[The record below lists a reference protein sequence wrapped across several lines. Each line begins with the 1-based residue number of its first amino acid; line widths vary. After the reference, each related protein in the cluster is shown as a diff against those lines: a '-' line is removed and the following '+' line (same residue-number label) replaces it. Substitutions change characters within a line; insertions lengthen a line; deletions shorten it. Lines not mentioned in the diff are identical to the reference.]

1 MDIWLIA
8 VSMAATATAITDIFS
23 IISSPHFLL
32 RIIFLLLL
40 ILLLSVLLKE
50 VYGFIVIQW

>member
-23 IISSPHFLL
+23 IIFSPHFLFCFKQV
-32 RIIFLLLL
+32 IKFN
-40 ILLLSVLLKE
+40 LKQFAQFFCFQCCE
-50 VYGFIVIQW
+50 FP